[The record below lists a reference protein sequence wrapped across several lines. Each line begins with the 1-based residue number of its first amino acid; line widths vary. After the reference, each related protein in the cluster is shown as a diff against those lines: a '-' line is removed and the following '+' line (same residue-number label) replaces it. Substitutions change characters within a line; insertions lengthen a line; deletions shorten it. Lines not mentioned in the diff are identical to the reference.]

1 MQMND
6 LRIEGID
13 ICWFCYL
20 SFGNAVGAMYV
31 REYFEEDARQSAK
44 SMVKDIRDVF
54 NEILDELE
62 WMDEETR
69 WVTYIHDGVK
79 L

>member
-1 MQMND
+1 M
-6 LRIEGID
+6 
-13 ICWFCYL
+13 F

-31 REYFEEDARQSAK
+31 REYFEEEARQSAK

-54 NEILDELE
+54 DEILGELE

-69 WVTYIHDGVK
+69 YSIVDELDIN
-79 L
+79 